1 MLTNRFYVDLGLKS
15 GILWATN
22 NLGALT
28 PWDKGNLYCWGKPHQ
43 KDIDRDYIN
52 YLVQVLNPRKNKDYM
67 SSIPYSISRPEDDPA
82 QVLLGKDWKLPNEE
96 NFKELYRS
104 TSQELVYYEDSLNG
118 LLLISNLNGNKLFLP
133 LSDVFLKDDYYF
145 YTEDFCIN
153 YWTSDQICRG
163 ESYSAYFDLSSI
175 TELCSLKLNVTN
187 WDCLLPIRPIKYK
200 K

>member
-52 YLVQVLNPRKNKDYM
+52 YSVQVLNQRKNKDYR

-96 NFKELYRS
+96 NFKELYKS
-104 TSQELVYYEDSLNG
+104 TYQKLVYYKGSLKG
-118 LLLISNLNGNKLFLP
+118 LLLISNLNSNKLFLP
-133 LSDVFLKDDYYF
+133 LSNVFLKQDYYF
-145 YTEDFCIN
+145 YSEDFCVK

-163 ESYSAYFDLSSI
+163 ESYSAYFGF
-175 TELCSLKLNVTN
+175 ELNMESCSLKLNVTN